1 MILVPNQLL
10 QDSWLVK
17 YCEQVSIRLISGLM
31 MSSPASYSPSS
42 THSPNSPRISMGM
55 SSSSSRALAVVTN
68 RWYREQ
74 RRADQDATRTL
85 TLLKQRKI
93 SCILKVESLQR
104 GIGRDAEGVPEVERE
119 LEEVE
124 RKMSD
129 LERDREER
137 CRKIMDRRVQQ
148 VTTLQE
154 LGLLEAAGKDA
165 RWRSESDLKE
175 GDGQCQRS
183 SPALSGYSPSLM
195 ARYSPGASSS
205 SSHASRKLTPPLLGA
220 RLRAGSD
227 PSIARPDPSGR
238 LEPGLEEKPG
248 KGLAAKLSPRLGR
261 RNPLRMLSNAID
273 FRSRR
278 KQRPKSADFESVD
291 DTDAGTSNQSSTR
304 LPVTPRSASVTDI
317 LESVSLSPGPQG
329 PTALPP
335 RVLEGRN
342 SAPDLLPG
350 HRASEHRDTRHT
362 RNRSRLSAAASAKQK
377 LSTRF
382 QPQRKQQHRAM
393 QASSSVKRA
402 KTFSLGGPGPGIVQ
416 ANYKTL
422 PKQASSRS
430 LGSSSTDSSQGS
442 QSTASS
448 RKSSNSSNLSDCS
461 AGSANRNEISQT
473 ALEEIA
479 AFEKFI
485 EEYFES
491 CDNNNIP
498 NKPVKPLGAKM
509 KHKLSASSVLSEV
522 LELSI

>member
-1 MILVPNQLL
+1 
-10 QDSWLVK
+10 
-17 YCEQVSIRLISGLM
+17 

-42 THSPNSPRISMGM
+42 THSQNSPRVSMGM

-175 GDGQCQRS
+175 GDGQRG
-183 SPALSGYSPSLM
+183 SPALSGYSPSLL

-227 PSIARPDPSGR
+227 PSIARPDPTTR
-238 LEPGLEEKPG
+238 LEPGIEDNKG

-291 DTDAGTSNQSSTR
+291 DTDGGTADQSSTR
-304 LPVTPRSASVTDI
+304 LPATPRSASVTDI
-317 LESVSLSPGPQG
+317 LESVSLSPGP
-329 PTALPP
+329 PTTNPSALPP

-342 SAPDLLPG
+342 SAPDMLPG
-350 HRASEHRDTRHT
+350 HRHGDHPSTTRHNRT
-362 RNRSRLSAAASAKQK
+362 RSRLSAAASAKQK

-382 QPQRKQQHRAM
+382 QPQRKQQHRAI
-393 QASSSVKRA
+393 QASSSSSSSVKRA

-416 ANYKTL
+416 TNYKTL

-448 RKSSNSSNLSDCS
+448 RKSSNSSNISDCS

-498 NKPVKPLGAKM
+498 NKPGKPLGTKM
-509 KHKLSASSVLSEV
+509 KQKLSASSVLSEV

>member
-1 MILVPNQLL
+1 
-10 QDSWLVK
+10 
-17 YCEQVSIRLISGLM
+17 
-31 MSSPASYSPSS
+31 MSSPASYSPGS
-42 THSPNSPRISMGM
+42 THSPNSPRISVGM

-137 CRKIMDRRVQQ
+137 CRRIMDRRVQQ

-175 GDGQCQRS
+175 GDGQRS
-183 SPALSGYSPSLM
+183 SPALSGYSPSMM

-238 LEPGLEEKPG
+238 LEPGVEEKPS

-278 KQRPKSADFESVD
+278 KQRPKSADFETVD
-291 DTDAGTSNQSSTR
+291 DTDGGPSNQSSTR
-304 LPVTPRSASVTDI
+304 MPATTRSASVTDI
-317 LESVSLSPGPQG
+317 LESVSLSPGPAPN
-329 PTALPP
+329 PTTLPP

-342 SAPDLLPG
+342 SAPDMLPG
-350 HRASEHRDTRHT
+350 RTGEHRDTRNT

-382 QPQRKQQHRAM
+382 QPQRKQQHRAI

-416 ANYKTL
+416 TNYKTL

-461 AGSANRNEISQT
+461 AGSAARTEISQT

-491 CDNNNIP
+491 YDNNNIP
-498 NKPVKPLGAKM
+498 NKPGKPLGAKI
-509 KHKLSASSVLSEV
+509 KHKVSASSLLSEV

>member
-1 MILVPNQLL
+1 
-10 QDSWLVK
+10 
-17 YCEQVSIRLISGLM
+17 M
-31 MSSPASYSPSS
+31 MSSPASYSPGS
-42 THSPNSPRISMGM
+42 THSPNSPRISVGM

-137 CRKIMDRRVQQ
+137 CRRIMDRRVQQ

-175 GDGQCQRS
+175 GDGQRS
-183 SPALSGYSPSLM
+183 SPALSGYSPSMM

-238 LEPGLEEKPG
+238 LEPGVEEKPS

-278 KQRPKSADFESVD
+278 KQRPKSADFETVD
-291 DTDAGTSNQSSTR
+291 DTDGGPSNQSSTR
-304 LPVTPRSASVTDI
+304 MPATTRSASVTDI
-317 LESVSLSPGPQG
+317 LESVSLSPGPAPN
-329 PTALPP
+329 PTTLPP

-342 SAPDLLPG
+342 SAPDMLPG
-350 HRASEHRDTRHT
+350 RTGEHRDTRNT

-382 QPQRKQQHRAM
+382 QPQRKQQHRAI

-416 ANYKTL
+416 TNYKTL

-461 AGSANRNEISQT
+461 AGSAARTEISQT

-491 CDNNNIP
+491 YDNNNIP
-498 NKPVKPLGAKM
+498 NKPGKPLGAKI
-509 KHKLSASSVLSEV
+509 KHKVSASSLLSEV